1 MALLYGRAGRL
12 TAQNRGFWPGRAVA
26 LLEPSLKALASAA
39 RPAAEG
45 GRSFGILASVVALGS
60 SLGSVGTPYPPL
72 SRF

>member
-1 MALLYGRAGRL
+1 
-12 TAQNRGFWPGRAVA
+12 VA